1 MATSGAVMKV
11 KVVPQD
17 KVAVLKQKIG
27 QII

>member
-11 KVVPQD
+11 KVVSQD
-17 KVAVLKQKIG
+17 KVVVLKQKIG